1 MMRRPRT
8 PQTTCGQSRAQGWW
22 QDAAGHAFVLTRVLL
37 VLAVFAPLFAASNV
51 FAQDPSILGTPTTKG
66 SSFGN
71 ASMFGKINKNLDKAA
86 PLNLQGDQLIY
97 DTQGNRVIARG
108 NVEIFYNDYI
118 LTADEVIYDQNAST
132 LTAVGN
138 VTLKEPQ
145 GNIVRADRY
154 TLTDDFRDGF
164 VQSLSIETKDDT
176 RITAEQATRREGNVT
191 EFRNGRFTPCKSD
204 GSTPP
209 LWCLSAARIIHDK
222 DAQTITYQDA
232 TFDVYGQPILYLPY
246 FQHADPTVKR
256 KSGLLTPTFGQ
267 SKTLGFMTQIP
278 YYFALAPNYDFTFQP
293 GYLSKQGIMWDGE
306 WRHRLA
312 NGEYTVRVAGIDQDW
327 RDLPVPSAP
336 YPDNRQNYDGWRG
349 TVETRGQFSLSSW
362 WKFGWDVTL
371 ESDDQFRRFYKFDNI
386 LVTDRVNQIYLIG
399 QSDRSY
405 FAGRFYHFGGLL
417 LDDTAQSESY
427 AHPIIDHNYVFTD
440 PVLGGELRW
449 DSNLLSF
456 TRPDGATLPDGTEKD
471 QDIQRLTTELKWR
484 RRFMDQIGITY
495 TPFAQLRADAYQF
508 NDFTDPESVQI
519 SVSDTGQVTVI
530 DSEFTS
536 SDTTLR
542 GIATGGATVSYP
554 WVASTPGASHI
565 IEPIGQI
572 VARQDAVTQRRLPN
586 EDARSLIFDDTNLFE
601 VTKFSGFDRIEMGTR
616 VNAGVQYTFQAFDG
630 GYARFLAGQSYH
642 LAGDNVYA
650 NPGRDDQGNLIYSAE
665 SGLETDR
672 SDYVLG
678 AYIAPTDSFR
688 LISQSRFDQSGLS
701 LRRQSTGMNYAYGPF
716 DVTGIYS
723 YAAAD
728 TLVDQASEQQEI
740 QSMFNVQL
748 TDQWSAGAGM
758 RYDIDESQVLSDFI
772 SVRYADECFVLT
784 ATYSESYYNSDTIQ
798 DDRTLMLRFEL
809 KHLGE
814 FKYASDTLDFAFGGQ
829 ERTN

>member
-8 PQTTCGQSRAQGWW
+8 PQKICGQSRAQGWW

-278 YYFALAPNYDFTFQP
+278 T
-293 GYLSKQGIMWDGE
+293 I
-306 WRHRLA
+306 
-312 NGEYTVRVAGIDQDW
+312 
-327 RDLPVPSAP
+327 
-336 YPDNRQNYDGWRG
+336 
-349 TVETRGQFSLSSW
+349 
-362 WKFGWDVTL
+362 
-371 ESDDQFRRFYKFDNI
+371 
-386 LVTDRVNQIYLIG
+386 
-399 QSDRSY
+399 
-405 FAGRFYHFGGLL
+405 
-417 LDDTAQSESY
+417 
-427 AHPIIDHNYVFTD
+427 
-440 PVLGGELRW
+440 LRW
-449 DSNLLSF
+449 RRTTTSPSS
-456 TRPDGATLPDGTEKD
+456 PDTCQNRASCGTASGATGWPTANIPFELPGSIRT
-471 QDIQRLTTELKWR
+471 
-484 RRFMDQIGITY
+484 
-495 TPFAQLRADAYQF
+495 
-508 NDFTDPESVQI
+508 
-519 SVSDTGQVTVI
+519 
-530 DSEFTS
+530 
-536 SDTTLR
+536 
-542 GIATGGATVSYP
+542 GATCPFRVRRTQTTARTTMVG
-554 WVASTPGASHI
+554 VALLRPG
-565 IEPIGQI
+565 
-572 VARQDAVTQRRLPN
+572 V
-586 EDARSLIFDDTNLFE
+586 
-601 VTKFSGFDRIEMGTR
+601 
-616 VNAGVQYTFQAFDG
+616 
-630 GYARFLAGQSYH
+630 
-642 LAGDNVYA
+642 
-650 NPGRDDQGNLIYSAE
+650 
-665 SGLETDR
+665 
-672 SDYVLG
+672 
-678 AYIAPTDSFR
+678 SFR
-688 LISQSRFDQSGLS
+688 SRVG
-701 LRRQSTGMNYAYGPF
+701 GN
-716 DVTGIYS
+716 
-723 YAAAD
+723 
-728 TLVDQASEQQEI
+728 
-740 QSMFNVQL
+740 
-748 TDQWSAGAGM
+748 SAG
-758 RYDIDESQVLSDFI
+758 
-772 SVRYADECFVLT
+772 T
-784 ATYSESYYNSDTIQ
+784 
-798 DDRTLMLRFEL
+798 
-809 KHLGE
+809 
-814 FKYASDTLDFAFGGQ
+814 
-829 ERTN
+829 

>member
-8 PQTTCGQSRAQGWW
+8 PQRTCGQSRARGWW
-22 QDAAGHAFVLTRVLL
+22 QGAAGHASVLARVLL
-37 VLAVFAPLFAASNV
+37 LLAAVAPLFAASNV
-51 FAQDPSILGTPTTKG
+51 LAQDPSILGTPTTKG

-71 ASMFGKINKNLDKAA
+71 SSMFGKINKNLDKAA

-164 VQSLSIETKDDT
+164 VQSLSIETKDET

-232 TFDVYGQPILYLPY
+232 TFDLYGQPILYLPY

-293 GYLSKQGIMWDGE
+293 GYLSKQGIMWSGE

-327 RDLPVPSAP
+327 RDLPVPDAP
-336 YPDNRQNYDGWRG
+336 YPDNRQSYDGWRG
-349 TVETRGQFSLSSW
+349 TVETKGQFALSSW

-386 LVTDRVNQIYLIG
+386 LLTDRVNQLYLVG

-405 FAGRFYHFGGLL
+405 FAGRLYHFGGLL
-417 LDDTAQSESY
+417 LNDTAQSESY
-427 AHPIIDHNYVFTD
+427 AHPIIDYNYVFAD
-440 PVLGGELRW
+440 PVLGGELKW
-449 DSNLLSF
+449 DTNFLSF
-456 TRPDGATLPDGTEKD
+456 TRPDGATLTDGTQKD
-471 QDIQRLTTELKWR
+471 QDIQRMTTELKWR

-495 TPFAQLRADAYQF
+495 TPFANLRADAYQF

-519 SVSDTGQVTVI
+519 SVSDTGRITVI

-542 GIATGGATVSYP
+542 GIAAGGATVSYP
-554 WVASTPGASHI
+554 WVANTSYASHI

-601 VTKFSGFDRIEMGTR
+601 INKFSGYDRIEMGTR

-650 NPGRDDQGNLIYSAE
+650 NPGRDDQGNLIYSAQ

-701 LRRQSTGMNYAYGPF
+701 LRRQSTGLNYSYGPF
-716 DVTGIYS
+716 DFTSVYS

-740 QSMFNVQL
+740 QSTFNVQL

-758 RYDIDESQVLSDFI
+758 RYDIDASQVLSDFI

-784 ATYSESYYNSDTIQ
+784 ATYSESYYNSETIQ